1 MRICSLI
8 GSHGEPR
15 TRVCTNI
22 VIYCFFS
29 HVSYQVQRGGEKK
42 KVTKIAAPPGLS
54 SFSLSHPLTSRLRL
68 QARALP
74 YSLLAPWAARG
85 SLGMRL

>member
-29 HVSYQVQRGGEKK
+29 HVSYQVQRGGEEESDENSSSSGT
-42 KVTKIAAPPGLS
+42 VFLLSLS
-54 SFSLSHPLTSRLRL
+54 SLDF
-68 QARALP
+68 
-74 YSLLAPWAARG
+74 
-85 SLGMRL
+85 

>member
-29 HVSYQVQRGGEKK
+29 HVSYQVQRGGGE
-42 KVTKIAAPPGLS
+42 VTKIAAPPGLV
-54 SFSLSHPLTSRLRL
+54 FLLSLS
-68 QARALP
+68 
-74 YSLLAPWAARG
+74 SLDF
-85 SLGMRL
+85 

>member
-29 HVSYQVQRGGEKK
+29 HVSYQVQRGGE
-42 KVTKIAAPPGLS
+42 VTKIAAPPGLS

-68 QARALP
+68 QARAVP
-74 YSLLAPWAARG
+74 HSLLAPWAARG
-85 SLGMRL
+85 SLGMCL